1 MLNAQ
6 KPKLLILGA
15 GGYGKTLA
23 EVAELVGDWSEIC
36 FIDDQWPALTSK
48 KNYPVIS
55 DIAHLNQI
63 DIANCVAIA
72 AVGNNNVRKQWHDL
86 VKSMGIA
93 LVSIVHPHAVISPS
107 AQVMQGVSIMAGCIL
122 GTDVVINE
130 GCILNSGVLIDHDV
144 SIGQYTH
151 LGLGVKILAEKD
163 VPELSFLQAGTVFGN
178 Q

>member
-1 MLNAQ
+1 MLKTQ

-23 EVAELVGDWSEIC
+23 EVAELIGGWSEIC

-48 KNYPVIS
+48 KNYPVIG

-63 DIANCVAIA
+63 DITNCVAIV
-72 AVGNNNVRKQWHDL
+72 AVGNNNIRKQWHDL
-86 VKSMGIA
+86 VKSMHIP
-93 LVSIVHPHAVISPS
+93 LVSIVHPNAVISSS
-107 AQVMQGVSIMAGCIL
+107 AQIMQGVSIMAGCIL

-130 GCILNSGVLIDHDV
+130 GCILNSGVLMDHDV

-151 LGLGVKILAEKD
+151 LGLGVKIPAEKN
-163 VPELSFLQAGTVFGN
+163 VPEFSFLQAGTVFCN
-178 Q
+178 K

>member
-6 KPKLLILGA
+6 KPRLLILGA

-23 EVAELVGDWSEIC
+23 EVAELIGGWSDIC
-36 FIDDQWPALTSK
+36 FIDDQWPVLTHR
-48 KNYPVIS
+48 KNYAVIG
-55 DIAHLNQI
+55 DMAHLNQI
-63 DIANCVAIA
+63 DITNCVSIV
-72 AVGNNNVRKQWHDL
+72 AVGNNKVRKKWHDL
-86 VKSMGIA
+86 VKSMHIP
-93 LVSIVHPHAVISPS
+93 LVSIVHPNAVISPS
-107 AQVMQGVSIMAGCIL
+107 AQIMQGVSIMAGCIL

-151 LGLGVKILAEKD
+151 LGLGVKILAEKN
-163 VPELSFLQAGTVFGN
+163 VPELSFLEAGTVFGN